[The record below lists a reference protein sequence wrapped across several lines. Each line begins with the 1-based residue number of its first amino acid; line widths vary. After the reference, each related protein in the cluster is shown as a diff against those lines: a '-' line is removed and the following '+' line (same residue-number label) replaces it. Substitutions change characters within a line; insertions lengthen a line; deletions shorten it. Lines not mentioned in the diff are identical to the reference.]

1 MALGPSAANGGT
13 CADEDELWTF
23 SVSFYGHRSVSRY
36 CLALQD
42 ASAAD
47 VNIIL
52 LLLYAATRSIA
63 LTADHVSQ
71 LDRSCAQWRET
82 VIRPLRE
89 TRRAAKIADLPGSTD
104 VYSML
109 KSAEIASEK
118 VGQCILARELQKLSR
133 PTDARTPLQLGRAN
147 LLAYKD
153 LLPMNDAAIDD
164 LLAAF
169 SDFVRGPTTCT

>member
-1 MALGPSAANGGT
+1 MSPDPLATHGGT
-13 CADEDELWTF
+13 CAGEDELWTF
-23 SVSFYGHRSVSRY
+23 SVSLYGHRLVRRY

-42 ASAAD
+42 ASGAD

-52 LLLYAATRSIA
+52 LLLYAATRGIA

-71 LDRSCAQWRET
+71 LDRCCAQWRET

-89 TRRAAKIADLPGSTD
+89 ARRAAKSAKLPGSTD

-109 KSAEIASEK
+109 KSGEIASER
-118 VGQCILARELQKLSR
+118 VGQRILGRELQQLSQ

-147 LLAYKD
+147 LLAYRD
-153 LLPMNDAAIDD
+153 VVPMADAAIDD
-164 LLAAF
+164 LLEAF

>member
-1 MALGPSAANGGT
+1 MSLGPSAAHDGT

-23 SVSFYGHRSVSRY
+23 SVTFYGHRSVSRY

-42 ASAAD
+42 AWGAD

-52 LLLYAATRSIA
+52 VLLYAATRGIA
-63 LTADHVSQ
+63 LSADHVSQ
-71 LDRSCAQWRET
+71 LDRTCAQWRET

-89 TRRAAKIADLPGSTD
+89 ARRATKIADLPASVD

-109 KSAEIASEK
+109 KSAEIAAEK
-118 VGQCILARELQKLSR
+118 VAQHILARELQQLSR

-147 LLAYKD
+147 LLVYRD
-153 LLPMNDAAIDD
+153 FVPMSDVTIDD
-164 LLAAF
+164 LLEAF
-169 SDFVRGPTTCT
+169 ADFVRASTTCT